1 MDDIKGNDPSALI
14 PHSYCEGCGLELPPA
29 RKNRR
34 YHDSACKQEGYR
46 KRRMKALE
54 ELLQEAC
61 CILNSYADIVTWDDD
76 LQQSK
81 RQLYSRINEA
91 FGITFISDEK
101 SE

>member
-1 MDDIKGNDPSALI
+1 
-14 PHSYCEGCGLELPPA
+14 
-29 RKNRR
+29 
-34 YHDSACKQEGYR
+34 
-46 KRRMKALE
+46 
-54 ELLQEAC
+54 LQEAC

>member
-1 MDDIKGNDPSALI
+1 MSEDDPSELV
-14 PHSYCEGCGLELPPA
+14 PRRYCEGCGLELPSA

-34 YHDSACKQEGYR
+34 CHDSACKQEGYR

-81 RQLYSRINEA
+81 RRLYSRIDTA
-91 FGITFISDEK
+91 LGSTFTAEEK
-101 SE
+101 AG